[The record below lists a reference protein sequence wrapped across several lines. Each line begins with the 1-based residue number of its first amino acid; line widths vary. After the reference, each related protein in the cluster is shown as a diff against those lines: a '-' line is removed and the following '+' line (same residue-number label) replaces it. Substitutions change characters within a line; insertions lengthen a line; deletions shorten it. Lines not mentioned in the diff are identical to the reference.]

1 MKILVIENEYPSV
14 QFAFEAANQ
23 LLLDNKC
30 VIEKIDKSQNIKWDQ
45 INLYT
50 AIFIDLSLS
59 IKSELDGYGII
70 QKIKEQNE
78 ALLKK
83 VCIITGNSKV
93 EERLVEKGLDSITVK
108 IFEKPLKYKD
118 IADFIKSMQSHL

>member
-23 LLLDNKC
+23 LLLNNKC
-30 VIEKIDKSQNIKWDQ
+30 IIEKIDKSQNIKWNQ
-45 INLYT
+45 IDHYS
-50 AIFIDLSLS
+50 AIFIDLSLA

-70 QKIKEQNE
+70 QKLKEQNE

-93 EERLVEKGLDSITVK
+93 EERLKEKGLDNSSIK
-108 IFEKPLKYKD
+108 IFL
-118 IADFIKSMQSHL
+118 